1 MKRAAVCLCFL
12 LCLALVCAC
21 GGAPTLVGTWQHEAA
36 PITYEFRADG
46 TLWRTTESRAP
57 IEGTYTADEATGQ
70 LTIEYDGFETI
81 ASYVLEGNTLTCT
94 DVNGAVVTLTR
105 VQ

>member
-1 MKRAAVCLCFL
+1 MKRAAVCLCLL

-46 TLWRTTESRAP
+46 T
-57 IEGTYTADEATGQ
+57 
-70 LTIEYDGFETI
+70 
-81 ASYVLEGNTLTCT
+81 
-94 DVNGAVVTLTR
+94 
-105 VQ
+105 

>member
-1 MKRAAVCLCFL
+1 MPAAERAY
-12 LCLALVCAC
+12 
-21 GGAPTLVGTWQHEAA
+21 LVGTWQHEAA

-46 TLWRTTESRAP
+46 TLSLTTESRAP

-81 ASYVLEGNTLTCT
+81 ASYVLEEEGQYADLYRRKRRRCHP
-94 DVNGAVVTLTR
+94 
-105 VQ
+105 

>member
-1 MKRAAVCLCFL
+1 MKKAAVCLCLL
-12 LCLALVCAC
+12 LCLALACAC
-21 GGAPTLVGTWQHEAA
+21 SGAPTLVGIWQHEAA

-46 TLWRTTESRAP
+46 TLSLTTESRPP
-57 IEGTYTADEATGQ
+57 IEGTYTAEEASAQ
-70 LTIEYDGFETI
+70 LTIEYDGFETVV
-81 ASYVLEGNTLTCT
+81 SYVLEGDTLTCT

>member
-1 MKRAAVCLCFL
+1 ML
-12 LCLALVCAC
+12 LCLALACAC
-21 GGAPTLVGTWQHEAA
+21 SGAPTLVGTWQHEAA

-46 TLWRTTESRAP
+46 TLSLTTESRPP
-57 IEGTYTADEATGQ
+57 IEGTYTAEEASAQ
-70 LTIEYDGFETI
+70 LTIEYDGFETVV
-81 ASYVLEGNTLTCT
+81 SYVLEGDTLTCT

>member
-1 MKRAAVCLCFL
+1 M
-12 LCLALVCAC
+12 
-21 GGAPTLVGTWQHEAA
+21 GTWQHEAA

-46 TLWRTTESRAP
+46 TLSLTTESRAP

>member
-1 MKRAAVCLCFL
+1 MKRAAAFLCLL

-46 TLWRTTESRAP
+46 TLALTTESRAP
-57 IEGTYTADEATGQ
+57 IEGVYAVDEEAGQ

-81 ASYVLEGNTLTCT
+81 VSYTLEGDTLTCT
-94 DVNGAVVTLTR
+94 DVNGAVVVLTR
-105 VQ
+105 VR

>member
-1 MKRAAVCLCFL
+1 MKKAAVCLCLL
-12 LCLALVCAC
+12 LCLALACAC
-21 GGAPTLVGTWQHEAA
+21 SGAPTLVGTWQHEAA

-46 TLWRTTESRAP
+46 TLSLTKESRPP
-57 IEGTYTADEATGQ
+57 IEGTYTAEEASAQ
-70 LTIEYDGFETI
+70 LTIEYDGFETVV
-81 ASYVLEGNTLTCT
+81 SYVLEGDTLTCT